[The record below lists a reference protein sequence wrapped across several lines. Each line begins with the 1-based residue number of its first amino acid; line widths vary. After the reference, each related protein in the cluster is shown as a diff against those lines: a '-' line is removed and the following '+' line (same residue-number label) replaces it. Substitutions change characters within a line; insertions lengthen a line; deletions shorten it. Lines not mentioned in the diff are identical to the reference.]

1 MTAPATDKRTRRP
14 PPAAAKSAPSV
25 LQGMRGL
32 RPEQVAF
39 LGEYHASTAGKRIDV
54 QILCW
59 PTVSAAWSMLAQSL
73 GGLQSLRQG
82 DHPAT
87 QRVPVATTW
96 VQQVAPQLCL
106 PVDREPTA
114 VESTL
119 ATLIRRLPLRF
130 AVAVVEQQGT
140 QNAAPDSVRYRSL
153 FSGCLTAYDAY
164 LKSTKQT
171 ACRVIIATPGDA
183 ASNDVRRA
191 TYGDA
196 LVHLDSTERLG
207 ALELGFWPEDAVPLP
222 MEVAQLAAAAV
233 GQHLQHPSTASPLFE
248 TVRAHL
254 VPPSRFHALSRQ
266 KRRK

>member
-1 MTAPATDKRTRRP
+1 MTAPATNKRTHRA
-14 PPAAAKSAPSV
+14 PAAGAKSTPDV
-25 LQGMRGL
+25 LQTMRGL

-39 LGEYHASTAGKRIDV
+39 LGEYRATSPDKCIDV

-73 GGLQSLRQG
+73 RGLQSLRGG
-82 DHPAT
+82 DNTAA
-87 QRVPVATTW
+87 QRAPVSTTW
-96 VQQVAPQLCL
+96 VQHAAPQLCL

-114 VESTL
+114 IESTL

-130 AVAVVEQQGT
+130 AVAVVEQQVK
-140 QNAAPDSVRYRSL
+140 QNAAPDSLRYRSL
-153 FSGCLTAYDAY
+153 FSGCLTAYDTY
-164 LKSTKQT
+164 LKSTRQA
-171 ACRVIIATPGDA
+171 ACRVIITAPGDTA
-183 ASNDVRRA
+183 VDDVRRA
-191 TYGDA
+191 TYGEA
-196 LVHLDSTERLG
+196 LAHLDSARLG

-233 GQHLQHPSTASPLFE
+233 GQHLAHPSVTSPMFE

-266 KRRK
+266 TRRK